1 MLSTVSHVLSNI
13 YLANFLLVSLENQHI
28 VILSIELCTQLMI
41 SENTGLLTKTKS
53 TSWHYFLQA
62 SFSRKALWNGAH
74 YSQKHFENEWVNI
87 LHHSEM
93 LPKPQWC
100 CREGCVMSRACLGGR
115 GSSANQ
121 EYSSSFFFFL
131 VLCKINKGQFEWVK
145 IWMEPEVGLQLK
157 CMHMEKRG
165 QGPLQQSAYICQWVC
180 STLFKKTRVFKVF
193 P

>member
-1 MLSTVSHVLSNI
+1 MLVSLLSNRSSFRSPALEDGCATLSLQSFKLLVLSTVSHVLSNI

-28 VILSIELCTQLMI
+28 VILSIKLCTQLMI

-93 LPKPQWC
+93 LPKPQRC
-100 CREGCVMSRACLGGR
+100 CREGCVMSRACLGGW

-121 EYSSSFFFFL
+121 EYSSSFFFFFGSL
-131 VLCKINKGQFEWVK
+131 
-145 IWMEPEVGLQLK
+145 
-157 CMHMEKRG
+157 
-165 QGPLQQSAYICQWVC
+165 
-180 STLFKKTRVFKVF
+180 
-193 P
+193 